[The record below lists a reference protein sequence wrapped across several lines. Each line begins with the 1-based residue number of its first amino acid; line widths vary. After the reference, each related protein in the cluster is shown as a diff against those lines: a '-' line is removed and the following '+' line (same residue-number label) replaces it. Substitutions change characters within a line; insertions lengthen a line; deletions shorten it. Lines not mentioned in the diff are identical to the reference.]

1 MGEERRQPKY
11 AVIAADL
18 DAKIRSG
25 HYAAGSALPSQRDL
39 STAYG
44 VTLMTLRQALSLLAE
59 RGLVTQEAGRGT
71 FVSAPKAVYSMGS
84 LRSLSDDL
92 RAQGHVVST
101 TLLGRSRRRLPA
113 WVAARL
119 GLEAGSLGLRVER
132 LRVVGGTPAI
142 HQVSWVPEPFASIVA
157 TVDFATSSL
166 YGALAA
172 DGVIALRASERLSPA
187 VLTSRLG
194 TLLARPA
201 GVPVFLSDRVTYDA
215 GDRAVVFD
223 RATILGELIEI
234 RTERAAT
241 SVSMT
246 WTNAGA

>member
-18 DAKIRSG
+18 EAKIRSG

-44 VTLMTLRQALSLLAE
+44 VTLMTLRQALSMLGE

-92 RAQGHVVST
+92 RAQGHIVDT
-101 TLLGRSRRRLPA
+101 TVLGRSRRRLPG

-119 GLEAGSLGLRVER
+119 GLEVGSAVRVER
-132 LRVVGGTPAI
+132 LREVGGVPAI
-142 HQVSWVPEPFASIVA
+142 HQVSWIPEPFAEIVA
-157 TVDFATSSL
+157 TVDFASSSL

-172 DGVIALRASERLSPA
+172 DGVIAQRASERLSPA
-187 VLTSRLG
+187 LLSSRLSA
-194 TLLARPA
+194 LLSRPT
-201 GVPVFLSDRVTYDA
+201 GDPVFLSDRVTYDA

-241 SVSMT
+241 SVSLT
-246 WTNAGA
+246 WTNAGSR